1 MTDAVIEQKLT
12 GAESVVWDLSVF
24 YSGLDDP
31 KIQQDIERSLL
42 MADEFAAR
50 YRGRVGSLTG
60 PEMVKAMDEEE
71 AISDVAGRIG
81 SYAYLMFAT
90 DTADPARGALVQR
103 IQEFGAALS
112 QKLLFS
118 GIEWRALD
126 DASAQAILD
135 QIDVPRH
142 RHALEADRRFK
153 QHTLSEPVE
162 QALVEKDVT
171 GSNAWARF
179 FTQLMGSLRYD
190 LDGQR
195 LTQSQVLSKFHEPDR
210 DLRKRAATALTET
223 LEGRKMELT
232 YVFNVLAADKASED
246 RMRGYPNWISSRN
259 LSNKAPDETVNA
271 LVQAVTSNYEIC
283 ARHYRLKRRILGYD
297 ELYDYDRY
305 APIRLDAQGEFY
317 TWEEAR
323 DITQGAYGR
332 FSPRMGEAV
341 ALFFDKNWIHAPV
354 QPNKQGGA
362 FASPTVPSAHPF
374 VFVNYLGKARD
385 IMTLAHE
392 LGHGLHMY
400 FGGRANGPSGLY
412 TPLTTAEMA
421 STFGEM
427 LTFNDLM
434 ASESDPAAQL
444 ELLLGKLEDSFATV
458 FRQIAMNRFE
468 DAMHTAR
475 RTEGELTTERL
486 NEIWLQTQRD
496 QFRDSVTLRD
506 EYKQWWSY
514 IPHFLHTPGY
524 VYAYSFGEL
533 LVLAL
538 FNLYK
543 KGDSGFVEKY
553 ISVLEAGNTD
563 YPENILGKIGIDLRD
578 PAFWNEGLQTL
589 SDMVDQEEALA
600 RQVFPDKF

>member
-1 MTDAVIEQKLT
+1 
-12 GAESVVWDLSVF
+12 
-24 YSGLDDP
+24 
-31 KIQQDIERSLL
+31 
-42 MADEFAAR
+42 
-50 YRGRVGSLTG
+50 
-60 PEMVKAMDEEE
+60 MDEEE

-90 DTADPARGALVQR
+90 DTAEARRAAPWCSGFRSSARRCPRSCSSPASSGAR
-103 IQEFGAALS
+103 WTMRRRRPS
-112 QKLLFS
+112 SKS
-118 GIEWRALD
+118 NRRAP
-126 DASAQAILD
+126 A
-135 QIDVPRH
+135 PGTP
-142 RHALEADRRFK
+142 LEADRRFK

-179 FTQLMGSLRYD
+179 TQLMGSLRYN

-259 LSNKAPDETVNA
+259 LSNKARMRPSTRWCRPSPR
-271 LVQAVTSNYEIC
+271 TTIC
-283 ARHYRLKRRILGYD
+283 ARRYRLKRRILGYD

-362 FASPTVPSAHPF
+362 FASPTVPSARPVRVRQLPGQGARHHDAGARARAWPAH
-374 VFVNYLGKARD
+374 VFRRARQWPVRVVHAAD
-385 IMTLAHE
+385 NRRD
-392 LGHGLHMY
+392 GLDLRRDADLQRSD
-400 FGGRANGPSGLY
+400 GRQLR
-412 TPLTTAEMA
+412 
-421 STFGEM
+421 
-427 LTFNDLM
+427 
-434 ASESDPAAQL
+434 PAAQL

-475 RTEGELTTERL
+475 RTGGRTRRPSASTR
-486 NEIWLQTQRD
+486 
-496 QFRDSVTLRD
+496 
-506 EYKQWWSY
+506 
-514 IPHFLHTPGY
+514 
-524 VYAYSFGEL
+524 
-533 LVLAL
+533 
-538 FNLYK
+538 
-543 KGDSGFVEKY
+543 SGCRHSA
-553 ISVLEAGNTD
+553 ISSAT
-563 YPENILGKIGIDLRD
+563 
-578 PAFWNEGLQTL
+578 A
-589 SDMVDQEEALA
+589 
-600 RQVFPDKF
+600 